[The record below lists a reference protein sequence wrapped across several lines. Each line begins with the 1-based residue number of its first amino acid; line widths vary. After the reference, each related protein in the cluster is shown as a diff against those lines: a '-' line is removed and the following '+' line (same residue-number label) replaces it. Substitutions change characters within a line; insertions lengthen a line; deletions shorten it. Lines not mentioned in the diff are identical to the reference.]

1 MNISTDTM
9 MSKIGYIFLS
19 WRRHLQKRIQPAGCT
34 LKQHHV
40 LRKLSRDGF
49 LTPSQI
55 ADELFCDRPTASVII
70 ANLYKYGWIKKEA
83 DPDNRRTYRISITGA
98 GMAKLEET
106 SHSLLTDQ
114 NPLKDLSNKEQEQL
128 YTLLQKVQNNFEQ
141 IL

>member
-1 MNISTDTM
+1 MSVSTDKM

-40 LRKLSRDGF
+40 LRKLSREGF

-83 DPDNRRTYRISITGA
+83 DPDNRRKYRISLTEE
-98 GMAKLEET
+98 GMAKYIET
-106 SHSLLTDQ
+106 SQILQTDR
-114 NPLKDLSNKEQEQL
+114 NPLKGLSKPEQEQL
-128 YTLLQKVQNNFEQ
+128 YTLLQKVEGNFK
-141 IL
+141 

>member
-1 MNISTDTM
+1 MSISTDKM
-9 MSKIGYIFLS
+9 MSTVGYIFLS

-83 DPDNRRTYRISITGA
+83 DPDNRRKYRISITGA
-98 GMAKLEET
+98 GMAKYTET
-106 SHSLLTDQ
+106 SQILQTDR
-114 NPLKDLSNKEQEQL
+114 NPLKGLSKQEQEQL
-128 YTLLQKVQNNFEQ
+128 YTLLQKVEANFK
-141 IL
+141 